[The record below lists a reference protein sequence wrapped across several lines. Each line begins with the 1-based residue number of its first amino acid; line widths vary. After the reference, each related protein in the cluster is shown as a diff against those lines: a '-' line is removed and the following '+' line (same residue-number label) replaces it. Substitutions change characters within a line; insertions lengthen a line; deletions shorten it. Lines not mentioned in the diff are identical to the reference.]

1 MTLRTIGLATSD
13 HFDGPCDHRSGHHVH
28 FDGRE
33 DHQSAQSEVHFQ
45 MVLKYSF
52 DPIRPRFGHI
62 QTRFGQIQL
71 FKFEG
76 PKQYLRGHGVPRD
89 GRKDHRS
96 GH

>member
-1 MTLRTIGLATSD
+1 MVLATIVLDTMSTEIVD
-13 HFDGPCDHRSGHHVH
+13 EDHR
-28 FDGRE
+28 
-33 DHQSAQSEVHFQ
+33 SAQSEVHFQ

-52 DPIRPRFGHI
+52 DPIRPRFGQI

>member
-1 MTLRTIGLATSD
+1 MVLATIVLDTMSTEIVD
-13 HFDGPCDHRSGHHVH
+13 ECHRSG
-28 FDGRE
+28 
-33 DHQSAQSEVHFQ
+33 QTEVQFQ

-52 DPIRPRFGHI
+52 DPIRPRFGQI